1 VTTHNESLQRVD
13 PEPRRTILADAVL
26 LTNAAVI
33 SLDADHPNA
42 NAIGVR
48 AGRIAWVGDRK
59 DVRDQ
64 FDGPYREVD
73 LGGATVI
80 PAFIDAH
87 HHLFALG
94 FWMSQ
99 INCAY
104 PAVTRI
110 GQIVDAVAERS
121 KTTMAGEW
129 IWGRGYDDNKLLERR
144 HLCRQD
150 LDLASP
156 HHPVMIRNAS
166 GHMSVVNSVAL
177 RRAGITRDTVSPFG
191 GHIVLDLDGE
201 PTGLLQETA
210 QELLGVPF
218 LPQDKVQLREYLH
231 TGGRAYLS
239 AGVTSGHEAGI
250 FDPAEFAVFQEA
262 WANDTLALRTYMM
275 IRNPFLRSLEEVGF
289 YTGFGDDRLRVGA
302 IKVIADGSLIGRT
315 AAVCHPYDHAVA
327 DQNLGLAMFTQDE
340 LDDLVWRGHR
350 AGWQMAIHAIG
361 DRAIDMCLNSYEA
374 ALRRMPRADHRHRI
388 EHCGVMRSDIIAR
401 TAELGVIPVGQPPFI
416 SEFGD
421 GFLQH
426 LGRERSQLTYPLK
439 SLLDAGIPVAGSSD
453 SPVSSYQP
461 LIGIQAAVTQRT
473 NGGDLFAPAEA
484 LTVEEA
490 LGLYTRNAAYAA
502 FDEKKKGSISIGKYA
517 DLTILGRDPRKVPPA
532 TISTIPV
539 TATIQGGKIV
549 YEAPIS

>member
-1 VTTHNESLQRVD
+1 M
-13 PEPRRTILADAVL
+13 ADAVL

-99 INCAY
+99 VNCAY

-191 GHIVLDLDGE
+191 GHIVLDLDGADRVV
-201 PTGLLQETA
+201 TGNGSRTSW
-210 QELLGVPF
+210 
-218 LPQDKVQLREYLH
+218 
-231 TGGRAYLS
+231 RAFS
-239 AGVTSGHEAGI
+239 AAR
-250 FDPAEFAVFQEA
+250 Q
-262 WANDTLALRTYMM
+262 
-275 IRNPFLRSLEEVGF
+275 
-289 YTGFGDDRLRVGA
+289 GA
-302 IKVIADGSLIGRT
+302 T
-315 AAVCHPYDHAVA
+315 
-327 DQNLGLAMFTQDE
+327 T
-340 LDDLVWRGHR
+340 
-350 AGWQMAIHAIG
+350 
-361 DRAIDMCLNSYEA
+361 
-374 ALRRMPRADHRHRI
+374 
-388 EHCGVMRSDIIAR
+388 
-401 TAELGVIPVGQPPFI
+401 
-416 SEFGD
+416 
-421 GFLQH
+421 
-426 LGRERSQLTYPLK
+426 
-439 SLLDAGIPVAGSSD
+439 
-453 SPVSSYQP
+453 
-461 LIGIQAAVTQRT
+461 
-473 NGGDLFAPAEA
+473 
-484 LTVEEA
+484 
-490 LGLYTRNAAYAA
+490 
-502 FDEKKKGSISIGKYA
+502 
-517 DLTILGRDPRKVPPA
+517 
-532 TISTIPV
+532 
-539 TATIQGGKIV
+539 
-549 YEAPIS
+549 